1 MVICKSNNGTVIME
15 GQQEECAHGCL
26 ALNSTGLLG
35 RPPTRWG
42 GEGRARD
49 DRYIHSLP
57 VFIVF
62 PLFLNKVRTLT
73 KLFIVNKA
81 IGCRELQLKTKTKSL
96 VDK

>member
-1 MVICKSNNGTVIME
+1 MCPWVYGFEFNWPVRQASK
-15 GQQEECAHGCL
+15 
-26 ALNSTGLLG
+26 
-35 RPPTRWG
+35 

-62 PLFLNKVRTLT
+62 PLFLKKVRTLT